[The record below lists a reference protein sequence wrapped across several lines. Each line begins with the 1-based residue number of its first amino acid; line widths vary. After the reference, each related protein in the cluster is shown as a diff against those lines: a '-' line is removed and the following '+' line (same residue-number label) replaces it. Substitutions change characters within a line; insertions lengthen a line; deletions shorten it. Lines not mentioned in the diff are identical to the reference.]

1 MSATRSFRATLL
13 PLLGVVLAC
22 ASALGLFAF
31 ASIMLFIADANVS
44 TQVWLD
50 YGLLLLSLVCALVA
64 GISMIWSWIKDRQRD
79 VVPGPT
85 LYLLGLFILALSLQA
100 LLTSVGWLPVLGVV
114 AGLAVIAFEYRSE
127 WL

>member
-1 MSATRSFRATLL
+1 MSATRAFRATLL
-13 PLLGVVLAC
+13 SLLGVVLAC